1 MCIYT
6 YLFVHHR
13 RRSIMNGALLL
24 LHVFLGAAL
33 VAHAMQKLLV
43 FRVAGTAAYLA
54 SFRFRAPRLMAFAVI
69 GTEFV
74 SGFLLGLGLLIPVG
88 AALLASTMLVAAR
101 TDHRDKGW
109 YITGSGAEFV
119 ATNAVVAIA
128 LADAGGGR
136 YSFDRLLSLDVSG
149 TPWAVAAAVV
159 AVTGAS
165 LVLSPLF
172 RHAPGTAARPS
183 VADSERLES
192 AA

>member
-1 MCIYT
+1 
-6 YLFVHHR
+6 
-13 RRSIMNGALLL
+13 MNGALLL

-54 SFRFRAPRLMAFAVI
+54 SFGFRAPRVMAFAVI

-74 SGFLLGLGLLIPVG
+74 GGFLLGLGLLIPVG
-88 AALLASTMLVAAR
+88 AALVASTMLVAAR
-101 TDHRDKGW
+101 TDHRGKGW

-128 LADAGGGR
+128 LAGAGGAR

-149 TPWAVAAAVV
+149 TPWAVAAALV

-165 LVLSPLF
+165 LVLSPVF
-172 RHAPGTAARPS
+172 RQVPDTAARPS
-183 VADSERLES
+183 VTDSARLDD